1 MFLPHTFLSLSST
14 PHPEYKA
21 PFPLFSLLR
30 YINPRS
36 KHPFGLLI
44 IGCSCVYI
52 HYVHVDKLL
61 FVFLLFVFLLLTFF
75 VQMLSVSYCDSMDF
89 RMTGFPVL
97 HYLPE
102 IAQTHVH
109 WVVDVIP
116 PSHPLLTPSPPALN
130 LSQYNGF
137 SSVSALHIRWPKPWS
152 FSFSISPSNEYSV

>member
-1 MFLPHTFLSLSST
+1 MFLPHTFLSLSSP
-14 PHPEYKA
+14 PHPENKA

-36 KHPFGLLI
+36 KHPFGLPI

-61 FVFLLFVFLLLTFF
+61 SVFLLLTCLFC
-75 VQMLSVSYCDSMDF
+75 SYAKRVILWPHGLQNDRLPCPS
-89 RMTGFPVL
+89 L
-97 HYLPE
+97 LPE

-137 SSVSALHIRWPKPWS
+137 SSVSALHIRWQKPWS